1 MHPNLIDLHRLSAE
15 YTDAQAE
22 GYAPLEK
29 AYALNVKKIIA
40 HDAYEQACHLT
51 AWQQLYDQLHPG
63 TFEGS
68 IFEVWL
74 DGLQFFKE
82 TTNLMLRQSCIVWP
96 GAVWFGIPKS
106 KSRESFVSA
115 AKVEE
120 GQIAVRPGGHEFE
133 LITPNDLELMG
144 FVMPLEELERL
155 FELTTER
162 SLHGVLSQS
171 ATINVDSQ
179 KKDYFWRHLNEVL
192 TAIEQNSEKAH
203 HVNAQKFLKESL
215 VMSMIGLLDDAVFTP
230 NKVRYSQ
237 TNYRRIINQSKEYIL
252 SRPEEAITIL
262 ELCNHLHVSH
272 RTLQNAFHSVLGICP
287 LRYLKA
293 IRLNAVRRE
302 LLSHYSEYKTVQDV
316 AGAWGFWHLSQFSA
330 DYHRFFNELPSQT
343 LAKRGEV
350 FQKII
355 LM

>member
-1 MHPNLIDLHRLSAE
+1 MPTNLIDLHHLSAE
-15 YTDAQAE
+15 YTDEQAE

-29 AYALNVKKIIA
+29 ASALNVKKIVA

-74 DGLQFFKE
+74 DGVQFFKE
-82 TTNLMLRQSCIVWP
+82 NTNLMLRQSCIVWP
-96 GAVWFGIPKS
+96 GAVWFGIPKM

-133 LITPNDLELMG
+133 LITPDNLELMG

-162 SLHGVLSQS
+162 SLRGVLNQS
-171 ATINVDSQ
+171 ATVNVNNQ
-179 KKDYFWRHLNEVL
+179 KKHYFWRYLNEVL
-192 TAIEQNSEKAH
+192 GDIEKNGDKAQH
-203 HVNAQKFLKESL
+203 ANAQKFLKESL
-215 VMSMIGLLDDAVFTP
+215 VMGIISLLDDAVFTP
-230 NKVRYSQ
+230 QKIRYSQ
-237 TNYRRIINQSKEYIL
+237 SNYRRIINQTKEYIF
-252 SRPEEAITIL
+252 SRPEEAVTIL
-262 ELCNHLHVSH
+262 ELCHYLHVSH
-272 RTLQNAFHSVLGICP
+272 RTLQNAFHTVLGICP

-355 LM
+355 LT

>member
-1 MHPNLIDLHRLSAE
+1 MPTNLINLHRLSAE
-15 YTDAQAE
+15 YTDEQAS

-29 AYALNVKKIIA
+29 ASALNVKKIIA

-74 DGLQFFKE
+74 DGVQFFKE
-82 TTNLMLRQSCIVWP
+82 STNLMLRQSCIVWP
-96 GAVWFGIPKS
+96 GAVWFGIPKI

-120 GQIAVRPGGHEFE
+120 GQIAVRPGGQEFE
-133 LITPNDLELMG
+133 LITPDELELMG
-144 FVMPLEELERL
+144 FVMSLDELECL

-162 SLHGVLSQS
+162 SLHGVLNQS
-171 ATINVDSQ
+171 ATINVNGQ
-179 KKDYFWRHLNEVL
+179 KKDYFWHYLNEVL
-192 TAIEQNSEKAH
+192 RDIEQNSEKVQ
-203 HVNAQKFLKESL
+203 HVTAQRFLKESL
-215 VMSMIGLLDDAVFTP
+215 VMGMIGLLDDAVFS
-230 NKVRYSQ
+230 NKKIRYSQ
-237 TNYRRIINQSKEYIL
+237 SNYRRIINQTKEYIF
-252 SRPEEAITIL
+252 SRPEQAVSIL
-262 ELCNHLHVSH
+262 ELCNYLHVSH
-272 RTLQNAFHSVLGICP
+272 RTLQNAFHTVLGICP

-330 DYHRFFNELPSQT
+330 DYQRFFNELPSQT

-350 FQKII
+350 FQRII
-355 LM
+355 VT